1 MKKVV
6 LIITSLILVFSMV
19 WIVKKTEKQQ
29 LDYQLEIN
37 KLKKQNK
44 ELKSKS
50 ENELFL
56 MDDFSSES
64 NNRNQIENIIVKEEL
79 SEKMLVENQ
88 KVMEILFT
96 YTDYNA
102 RQEMLNMYITDMLK
116 DKMINAT
123 QSIDM
128 HDVQVDSKLVNFDA
142 FVRWEN
148 EDKLIVLNLVNSSTK
163 VSRVNT
169 NLRTLVQVDYYN
181 YDGNWKVSNL
191 TFIDTK

>member
-19 WIVKKTEKQQ
+19 WIVGKTEKQQ

-64 NNRNQIENIIVKEEL
+64 NNRNQIENMIVKEEL

>member
-1 MKKVV
+1 K
-6 LIITSLILVFSMV
+6 
-19 WIVKKTEKQQ
+19 
-29 LDYQLEIN
+29 
-37 KLKKQNK
+37 KLKVKN
-44 ELKSKS
+44 
-50 ENELFL
+50 ENELLF

-64 NNRNQIENIIVKEEL
+64 NNRNQIENMIVKEEL
-79 SEKMLVENQ
+79 SEKMLAENQ

-96 YTDYNA
+96 YTDYSV

-116 DKMINAT
+116 EKMINAT

-181 YDGNWKVSNL
+181 YDGNWKVSNII
-191 TFIDTK
+191 FIDTK

>member
-19 WIVKKTEKQQ
+19 WIVDKTDKQQ
-29 LDYQLEIN
+29 LDYQLKIN

-44 ELKSKS
+44 KLKVKN
-50 ENELFL
+50 ENELLL

-64 NNRNQIENIIVKEEL
+64 NNRNQIENMIVKEEL
-79 SEKMLVENQ
+79 SEKMLGENQ

-96 YTDYNA
+96 YTDYSV

-116 DKMINAT
+116 EKMINAT

-128 HDVQVDSKLVNFDA
+128 HDVQVDSKLVNFNA
-142 FVRWEN
+142 FLRWEN

-163 VSRVNT
+163 VSSVNT

-181 YDGNWKVSNL
+181 YDGNWKVSNII
-191 TFIDTK
+191 FIDTK

>member
-6 LIITSLILVFSMV
+6 LIITSLIFVFSMV
-19 WIVKKTEKQQ
+19 WIVGKTEKQQ

-64 NNRNQIENIIVKEEL
+64 NNRNQIENMIVKEEL

>member
-19 WIVKKTEKQQ
+19 WIVGKTEKQQ

-56 MDDFSSES
+56 MDDFFSES
-64 NNRNQIENIIVKEEL
+64 NNRNQIENMIVKEEL